1 MRAAGRGRNNSYLP
15 PDRPPST
22 PWHGRQ
28 PAGDWRNVDS
38 TAGFVQY
45 VESPPPLP
53 IRSGS
58 VPGSGVG
65 TSKDRFEW
73 KPIAAR
79 LGRDGV
85 PRNYPCDPVGEN
97 IITIEGNHIALT
109 TIATGW
115 KSLLDR
121 NR

>member
-1 MRAAGRGRNNSYLP
+1 VARPAARRRLAKRRLYGRLCPVRRTTATSSDQYLIRARLRYQPPGRR
-15 PDRPPST
+15 
-22 PWHGRQ
+22 
-28 PAGDWRNVDS
+28 
-38 TAGFVQY
+38 
-45 VESPPPLP
+45 
-53 IRSGS
+53 
-58 VPGSGVG
+58 G